1 MGLIL
6 VDTSVWVEFLRD
18 TGSAQC
24 NRVTELLDVDAPMA
38 TTDVVIMELL
48 AGAGSAERRRQV
60 WALLN
65 RCTMLP
71 VRPLLDY
78 EIAAHLYLRCRVDGF
93 TPGSTNDLL
102 VAAVAIGRDV
112 PVLAADADFAHV
124 ARVSSLRLDS

>member
-1 MGLIL
+1 MIL

-18 TGSAQC
+18 TGSVQC
-24 NRVTELLDVDAPMA
+24 NRVTQLIEVDAPMA

-48 AGAGSAERRRQV
+48 AGSASAERRRQV

-65 RCTMLP
+65 RCAMLP
-71 VRPLLDY
+71 VRPLFDY
-78 EIAAHLYLRCRVDGF
+78 EIAAHLYLRCRADGF

-112 PVLAADADFAHV
+112 PVLAADTEFAHV
-124 ARVSSLRLDS
+124 ARVSSLQLDS